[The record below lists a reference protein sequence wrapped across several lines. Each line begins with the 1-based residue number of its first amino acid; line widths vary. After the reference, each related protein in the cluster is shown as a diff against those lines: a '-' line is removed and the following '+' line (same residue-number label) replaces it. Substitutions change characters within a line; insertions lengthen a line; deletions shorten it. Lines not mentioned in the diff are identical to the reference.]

1 MTMSTRLSKR
11 RTTQLAGVIFVFAF
25 AAAAAFEATL
35 IAQSTSSAADRGL
48 VGTWIVQVT
57 LRNCTTNDA
66 IGAPFTSLATFHR
79 GGTGTGS
86 TSNLAFAIGQR
97 TQEHITWTH
106 EGAGIYVQGILA
118 LILFDTPPN
127 LPGPGFNPAL
137 PVSPGFSA
145 GWQTVTHTIE
155 LINAD
160 EWRSSGTNAFYN
172 VAGQQYRSGCSTATA
187 QRFQ

>member
-1 MTMSTRLSKR
+1 MDTRASTR
-11 RTTQLAGVIFVFAF
+11 RTSQV
-25 AAAAAFEATL
+25 AAAILVTVTAALASDAIL
-35 IAQSTSSAADRGL
+35 MGQSTSSAAGDGL
-48 VGTWIVQVT
+48 VGTWTVQVT
-57 LRNCTTNDA
+57 LRNCATNDPV
-66 IGAPFTSLATFHR
+66 GPPFISLASFHR

-86 TSNLAFAIGQR
+86 TSSLAFAIGQR
-97 TQEHITWTH
+97 TQEHISWTH
-106 EGAGIYVQGILA
+106 EGAGIYVQRILA

-137 PVSPGFSA
+137 PVSPGFST

-172 VAGQQYRSGCSTATA
+172 AAGQLYRSGCSTATA

>member
-1 MTMSTRLSKR
+1 MDTRTSTKRASQVAAVILVAMTAA
-11 RTTQLAGVIFVFAF
+11 LASD
-25 AAAAAFEATL
+25 ATL
-35 IAQSTSSAADRGL
+35 MAQSTSSAADNGL
-48 VGTWIVQVT
+48 VGTWTVQVT
-57 LRNCTTNDA
+57 VRNCTTNDPV
-66 IGAPFTSLATFHR
+66 GPPFTSLATFHR

-97 TQEHITWTH
+97 TEEHITWTH
-106 EGAGIYVQGILA
+106 EGAGTYVQRILA
-118 LILFDTPPN
+118 LILFDTSPN

-137 PVSPGFSA
+137 PVSPGFST
-145 GWQTVTHTIE
+145 GWQTVTHTLE

-172 VAGQQYRSGCSTATA
+172 VAGQLYRSGCSTATA